1 VVKYHSNSGKRGQS
15 GSRYFCAYIQ
25 AGRRMKL
32 KITIR
37 NISEATAQAL
47 SEKARK
53 AGMSR
58 QEYLLNYLNRLAMV
72 DAYREEREEYA
83 TLVKNMGAIVGNNT
97 EQLQRVIVVLDD
109 LLEQVEEMRDGRK

>member
-1 VVKYHSNSGKRGQS
+1 MDIV
-15 GSRYFCAYIQ
+15 
-25 AGRRMKL
+25 
-32 KITIR
+32 IR
-37 NISEATAQAL
+37 NVSEATAKAL
-47 SEKARK
+47 SNKARK

-58 QEYLLNYLNRLAMV
+58 QEYLLNYLNRLSMV